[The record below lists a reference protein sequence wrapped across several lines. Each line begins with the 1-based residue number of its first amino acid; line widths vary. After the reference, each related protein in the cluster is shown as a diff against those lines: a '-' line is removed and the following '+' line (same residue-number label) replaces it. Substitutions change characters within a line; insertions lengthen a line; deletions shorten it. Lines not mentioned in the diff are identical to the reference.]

1 MFNGFSHS
9 VKGASHEK
17 TGLVCQDSSAYKVC
31 DDYAVCVVADG
42 HGSKKHFRSNMGSKF
57 AVEATISTIDRFYA
71 DKAGFEESFPKDHK
85 RIIKSIQKQ
94 IIADW
99 NTLVEEHLKN
109 NPVTKEEKSKFTDEE
124 FEAIPPE
131 SYYGTTL
138 IVGVAGKN
146 FTFGVQIGDGTL
158 VALFDDGK
166 AVMPMEYNEAAP
178 ANVTA
183 SMCNSNAASMF
194 SAFYRD
200 GQKLIATPCI
210 DRMAAEGML
219 FTDAYAG
226 CPVSA
231 PSRCSFM
238 TGQHTGHAKI
248 RGNREYWGR
257 SVLRQNMFAGNAD
270 YYVIGQEPYDMTQ
283 PIIPELFKDQL
294 AYLRRPRNCSQCVGV
309 VIFHIVSYLG
319 DLLSGD
325 GSLFYC
331 RDYAVYQ
338 LCLVKEL
345 NASVPLFDHEQR
357 HLNSLIG
364 GKSFAAS

>member
-42 HGSKKHFRSNMGSKF
+42 HGSKKHFRSNLGSKF

-71 DKAGFEESFPKDHK
+71 EKEDFEENLPKDYK
-85 RIIKSIQKQ
+85 RIIKNIQKQ
-94 IIADW
+94 IITDW
-99 NTLVEEHLKN
+99 NDLVRDHLTA
-109 NPVTKEEKSKFTDEE
+109 NPVTDEEKSKFTDEE

-158 VALFDDGK
+158 VAIFDDGK

-194 SAFYRD
+194 SGFYRD
-200 GQKLIATPCI
+200 KQKLIA
-210 DRMAAEGML
+210 M
-219 FTDAYAG
+219 FTSTDGLYT
-226 CPVSA
+226 
-231 PSRCSFM
+231 SF
-238 TGQHTGHAKI
+238 GSEFDFLDYHT
-248 RGNREYWGR
+248 
-257 SVLRQNMFAGNAD
+257 
-270 YYVIGQEPYDMTQ
+270 
-283 PIIPELFKDQL
+283 IIT
-294 AYLRRPRNCSQCVGV
+294 SQ
-309 VIFHIVSYLG
+309 
-319 DLLSGD
+319 
-325 GSLFYC
+325 
-331 RDYAVYQ
+331 
-338 LCLVKEL
+338 
-345 NASVPLFDHEQR
+345 LFDLENFKKIIVNNLTKRAHFGTEDDI
-357 HLNSLIG
+357 SLSCIFNNELLVE
-364 GKSFAAS
+364 KRALIEDT

>member
-57 AVEATISTIDRFYA
+57 AVEATIATVDRFYA
-71 DKAGFEESFPKDHK
+71 DKESFEASMPKNH
-85 RIIKSIQKQ
+85 RMIIKNIQKQ
-94 IIADW
+94 IISDW
-99 NTLVEEHLKN
+99 NKLVGEHLKN
-109 NPVTKEEKSKFTDEE
+109 NPVTDEEKSKFTEEE

-146 FTFGVQIGDGTL
+146 FCFGVQIGDGTL

-183 SMCNSNAASMF
+183 SMCNSNAAGMF

-200 GQKLIATPCI
+200 KQKLIAMFTSTDGLYTSFGSEFDFLDYHTIITGQLGDYDNFSKIIVNNLTKRAHFGTEDDISLSCVYDNELLAEKLGTI
-210 DRMAAEGML
+210 VSEIEANKQRAAE
-219 FTDAYAG
+219 
-226 CPVSA
+226 
-231 PSRCSFM
+231 RK
-238 TGQHTGHAKI
+238 AK
-248 RGNREYWGR
+248 RLEKH
-257 SVLRQNMFAGNAD
+257 V
-270 YYVIGQEPYDMTQ
+270 ET
-283 PIIPELFKDQL
+283 E
-294 AYLRRPRNCSQCVGV
+294 
-309 VIFHIVSYLG
+309 
-319 DLLSGD
+319 
-325 GSLFYC
+325 
-331 RDYAVYQ
+331 
-338 LCLVKEL
+338 
-345 NASVPLFDHEQR
+345 
-357 HLNSLIG
+357 
-364 GKSFAAS
+364 